1 MSSVYFIVYFH
12 LSSLNPEIVRGRA
25 DRMAAGSCME
35 ILQGVSIYI
44 FLVIFDGLI
53 ELFENNDRQR
63 APLFYFGSITA
74 AQPVGAEAG
83 HGVILGEN
91 LVQDGDA
98 VFSPL

>member
-1 MSSVYFIVYFH
+1 
-12 LSSLNPEIVRGRA
+12 
-25 DRMAAGSCME
+25 ME

-53 ELFENNDRQR
+53 DLFENNDRQR
-63 APLFYFGSITA
+63 APLFYAGSITA
-74 AQPVGAEAG
+74 VRPVGAGAG
-83 HGVILGEN
+83 TGVILGEN